1 MVKVKRPKK
10 RAEQNV
16 SNNFL
21 QSYLR
26 GGSDINLGEVIYMG
40 KRKDKYADDEIKVIN
55 VMADGTVCEDL
66 TTYLAQGH
74 QLPEVARRLVVSFIE
89 LGYKHRTEQGDC

>member
-1 MVKVKRPKK
+1 MPKG
-10 RAEQNV
+10 AEQNV
-16 SNNFL
+16 FSNIFL
-21 QSYLR
+21 QSYLSS
-26 GGSDINLGEVIYMG
+26 GGDINLGGVIYMS
-40 KRKDKYADDEIKVIN
+40 KRIDEYANDEVTVIN
-55 VMADGTVCEDL
+55 IMADGTVCEDL